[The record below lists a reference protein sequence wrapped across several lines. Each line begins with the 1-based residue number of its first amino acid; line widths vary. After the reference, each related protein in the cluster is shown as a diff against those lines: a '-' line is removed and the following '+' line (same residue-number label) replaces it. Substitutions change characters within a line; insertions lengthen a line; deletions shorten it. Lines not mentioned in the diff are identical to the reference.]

1 MIIVVFYCYMIND
14 WEEKL
19 KRQIQRLHKSGLY
32 EAANEIY
39 LYVSDISGELEKSVN
54 DLLIDFPKIKLDYTT
69 RNYGEGVLALSKVD
83 ELGKSG
89 DYKILYFHTKGVFN
103 KYKNFETKEINELKI
118 KGVSSWVEM
127 LEYYLIDNWK
137 ICVEKLDKYHT
148 VGVGNYG
155 GWWWG
160 NFWWAKSDHIKN
172 NQEFRDFHGGCR
184 WRAEAWLHDSNK
196 DKNQIN
202 YFELNHYSYDNYGS
216 VIPEYFYKKDLD
228 FEVDIIQAEL
238 GYFGE
243 QRDEGRPAPSQK
255 MTTDVTNETKNCL
268 LKEDNKWV
276 IKTRQVE
283 RSIKEDPAFGFQKT
297 LRVKFRTNI
306 DPENEYVITS
316 FGDWDIVFK

>member
-1 MIIVVFYCYMIND
+1 MIVVVFYCYMIND
-14 WEEKL
+14 WEDKL
-19 KRQIQRLHKSGLY
+19 KRQIKRLSTSGLY
-32 EAANEIY
+32 DAAGEIY
-39 LYVSDISGELEKSVN
+39 LYVSDISGELRSRVES
-54 DLLIDFPKIKLDYTT
+54 LLIDFPKIKLDYST

-103 KYKNFETKEINELKI
+103 KYKNFQTKEINELKI
-118 KGVSSWVEM
+118 KGVDSWVEM

-137 ICVEKLDKYHT
+137 TCVEKLDEYHT

-160 NFWWAKSDHIKN
+160 NFWWARSDHIKN

-184 WRAEAWLHDSNK
+184 WRAEAWLHDSNNN
-196 DKNQIN
+196 KNQIK
-202 YFELNHYSYDNYGS
+202 YFELNHYSYDNYYS

-228 FEVDIIQAEL
+228 FDVNITRAEL

-243 QRDEGRPAPSQK
+243 QRDEGRPAPGGK
-255 MTTDVTNETKNCL
+255 MVADVTNETKNCL
-268 LKEDNKWV
+268 LKENNKWV

-306 DPENEYVITS
+306 DPENEYVMTS
-316 FGDWDIVFK
+316 FGDWDIIFK

>member
-137 ICVEKLDKYHT
+137 TCVEKLDKYHT

-216 VIPEYFYKKDLD
+216 TIPEYFYKKDLD